1 VIATKAGGLTCS
13 ESLAMQTP
21 MVVFRPTPGQEEKN
35 SLALSV
41 AGAAVRARTF
51 EQVGSSIERI
61 LAYPALQAS
70 MREACSQLARPRAA
84 FDVARHVLGLPAEG
98 AAESERAE
106 ASGFV
111 PAPRAF

>member
-1 VIATKAGGLTCS
+1 MRNTQVA
-13 ESLAMQTP
+13 
-21 MVVFRPTPGQEEKN
+21 VFAAPSRDGH
-35 SLALSV
+35 

-70 MREACSQLARPRAA
+70 MREACTQLARPRAA